1 MAAPASS
8 RRRALGIALAA
19 ALLAGPAFAQKGG
32 DLSGLW
38 QTETAGSTVRISR
51 CGAGYCGTIAKV
63 LAGETRD
70 VHNPDAGLRTR
81 SLVGVALTRDMR
93 PAGEGWEG
101 SLYNFRDGRTY
112 SGELAMKG
120 PNVLELSGCVLG
132 GLICKKQMW
141 TRVE

>member
-1 MAAPASS
+1 MHPA
-8 RRRALGIALAA
+8 RLAA
-19 ALLAGPAFAQKGG
+19 LFLACVPAAAYAQAGPQPTGTWLTPAG
-32 DLSGLW
+32 DS
-38 QTETAGSTVRISR
+38 QIRISR
-51 CGAGYCGTIAKV
+51 CGAAYCGTIAKV

-70 VHNPDAGLRTR
+70 VHNPDAGLRGR

-112 SGELAMKG
+112 SGKLAMKG

>member
-1 MAAPASS
+1 MRPVRLAALILACAPA
-8 RRRALGIALAA
+8 LAHA
-19 ALLAGPAFAQKGG
+19 QAGPQPTGTWLTPAG
-32 DLSGLW
+32 DS
-38 QTETAGSTVRISR
+38 QIRISR
-51 CGAGYCGTIAKV
+51 CGAAYCGTIAKV

-70 VHNPDAGLRTR
+70 VHNPDAALRTR

-101 SLYNFRDGRTY
+101 SLYNFRDGKTY
-112 SGELAMKG
+112 SGKLAMKG

-141 TRVE
+141 TRVD

>member
-1 MAAPASS
+1 MRPA
-8 RRRALGIALAA
+8 RLAA
-19 ALLAGPAFAQKGG
+19 LFLACVPAAASAQAGPQPTGTWLTPAG
-32 DLSGLW
+32 DS
-38 QTETAGSTVRISR
+38 QIRISR
-51 CGAGYCGTIAKV
+51 CGAAYCGTIAKV

-70 VHNPDAGLRTR
+70 VHNPDAGLRGR

-112 SGELAMKG
+112 SGKLAMKG

>member
-1 MAAPASS
+1 LRPVHPAVRLAAFILACAPA
-8 RRRALGIALAA
+8 LAHA
-19 ALLAGPAFAQKGG
+19 QAGPQPLGTWLTPGK
-32 DLSGLW
+32 DS
-38 QTETAGSTVRISR
+38 QIRISR
-51 CGAGYCGTIAKV
+51 CGAALCGTVAKV
-63 LAGETRD
+63 MAGEAKD
-70 VHNPDAGLRTR
+70 IHNPDPALRGR
-81 SLVGVALTRDMR
+81 SLVGAALTRDMH

-112 SGELAMKG
+112 SGKLAMKG